1 MKTIRSVKLIKRK
14 ERVRRRGGKVQPAK
28 GPNDWSKSVRSWVSE
43 FQETDH
49 SESLPAFDSLFK
61 DSEGQSDTPGE

>member
-1 MKTIRSVKLIKRK
+1 MNKKRSVKLIKRK
-14 ERVRRRGGKVQPAK
+14 ERVRRRGSKVQPAI
-28 GPNDWSKSVRSWVSE
+28 GPNEWSRSVRSWISE

-61 DSEGQSDTPGE
+61 DTEVQSDTPGK